1 MSNDQSS
8 APVIWEQK
16 FKHLTLR
23 HCEPSHW
30 ALASEDL
37 ESSCRAFRSQRC
49 VRSVLFLWLDRESG
63 RPMYAARN
71 AWSGRGPST
80 TIHLAAV
87 APGAIF
93 SGASGFS
100 GCGCT
105 VRVTIKVTA
114 AITAKY
120 QAGAVS

>member
-1 MSNDQSS
+1 MIR
-8 APVIWEQK
+8 AVRRVIWEQK

-30 ALASEDL
+30 ALL
-37 ESSCRAFRSQRC
+37 
-49 VRSVLFLWLDRESG
+49 VRIYNPRVGPFDPNAVFDRFCFCGLDRELG

-87 APGAIF
+87 APGAVF